1 MVRVAVMRKAKPAV
15 VGLLL
20 ITLPFG
26 CSANTPSPSAS
37 PPSTPTN
44 QSATLAMSNVGR
56 APVQSSLA
64 PDAASAANAF
74 GLDLFAAV
82 RAGAPDSNIVLS
94 PTSVAIALAM
104 ARAGARG
111 QTATQMDTVLH
122 SLGADDH
129 AAAINALDAALNGR
143 SGTFRGADGK
153 SYDLTLTVANAPFAQ
168 RDYAWEQSFLDALA
182 SRFGAGVRLV
192 DYENDREAARQ
203 QINAWVADQTQQRIP
218 ELIGPGG
225 LDTPPIRLVL
235 VNAIYLKAPWMLP
248 FRSESTADGPFTRLD
263 GSTVTVPMMSQA
275 SSFAFAQGEGWRAV
289 ELPYIGGK
297 LALTL
302 ILPDDFAG
310 FVSGFAAS
318 RLNDVTAALVKQEVG
333 VKLPKFSFG
342 TKSDLSQVLS
352 DMGMPDAFVLGKAD
366 FSGMTTEEP
375 LFISDVIHQANISVD
390 EQGTEA
396 SGATDIP
403 VAAGTYA
410 PGGPPQV
417 HLDRPFLFAL
427 RDLDTGAVLFV
438 GQVVD
443 PAQA

>member
-1 MVRVAVMRKAKPAV
+1 MRSVSRAV
-15 VGLLL
+15 VGLLVVVL
-20 ITLPFG
+20 AGG
-26 CSANTPSPSAS
+26 CSAKPTSPSAS
-37 PPSTPTN
+37 PAPVPTN
-44 QSATLAMSNVGR
+44 QPAMLAMSNVGR

-64 PDAASAANAF
+64 PAAASAANAF

-111 QTATQMDTVLH
+111 QTATEMDAVLY
-122 SLGADDH
+122 SLGDDAH
-129 AAAINALDAALNGR
+129 AAAVNALDAALNGR
-143 SGTFRGADGK
+143 GGTFRGADGK
-153 SYDLTLTVANAPFAQ
+153 FYDVTLTVANAPFAQ

-192 DYENDREAARQ
+192 DYAKDREGARR

-225 LDTPPIRLVL
+225 LGALPIRLVL

-248 FRSESTADGPFTRLD
+248 FRSEATADGPFTLLD
-263 GSTVTVPMMSQA
+263 GSTVTVPMMSQTD
-275 SSFAFAQGEGWRAV
+275 SLAFAQGDGWRAV
-289 ELPYIGGK
+289 ELPYIEGK

-302 ILPDDFAG
+302 VLPDEFANFVAG
-310 FVSGFAAS
+310 FDAA
-318 RLNDVTAALVKQEVG
+318 RLNEIAMALTDQEVD
-333 VKLPKFSFG
+333 VMLPEFSFE
-342 TKSDLSQVLS
+342 TKADLAQVLS
-352 DMGMPDAFVLGKAD
+352 HMGMSDAFVPGKAD
-366 FSGMTTEEP
+366 FSGMTSEEP
-375 LFISDVIHQANISVD
+375 LFIWNVIHEANISVD

-403 VAAGTYA
+403 VAAGTSA

-427 RDLDTGAVLFV
+427 RDLDTGAVLFL
-438 GQVVD
+438 GQVLD
-443 PAQA
+443 PTMS